1 MPLPLMRP
9 LIRHLY
15 VHIPFCAKVCPYCAF
30 YVHGGSAGLQK
41 RFVAALRKELSVARK
56 KFDLQLETIYFGGG
70 TPSMLNADLFLMIAE
85 SLQDFKPGEFTLEA
99 NPATVTEAKTAA
111 WKWAGVNRVSL
122 GAQSFDPDYLKL
134 LGRQHTP
141 EDIPETIALLR
152 GAGFANIN
160 IDLMFSLPM
169 MKDTTWDR
177 TLTAALA
184 CHPQHLSAYALSY
197 EEDTPFFERLQSG
210 EWKTDEDRE
219 IRMFNTTLDVLR
231 EAGLDAYEI
240 SNFAK
245 HGFESVHNLAY
256 WRGEDYLG
264 VGPSACSTIGTQR
277 WKNIED
283 TEAYICRVD
292 RDECL
297 RTEIEI
303 VTPEIRQRE
312 RIMFGLRT
320 REGVDLSLVT
330 EHGNTVCRLIEEG
343 LAQSLGKRLVLTP
356 RGRLVADSIAEQ
368 FC

>member
-1 MPLPLMRP
+1 MRP

-15 VHIPFCAKVCPYCAF
+15 VHVPFCAKVCPYCAF

-41 RFVAALRKELSVARK
+41 RYVAALRKELSVARQQY
-56 KFDLQLETIYFGGG
+56 DLQLDTIYFGGG
-70 TPSMLNADLFLMIAE
+70 TPSMLNAELFLMIAE
-85 SLQDFKPGEFTLEA
+85 ALHDFKPGEFTVEV
-99 NPATVTEAKTAA
+99 NPATVTEAKSAA
-111 WKWAGVNRVSL
+111 WKWAGVNRISL
-122 GAQSFDPDYLKL
+122 GAQSFDADYLKL
-134 LGRQHTP
+134 LGRQHAP
-141 EDIPETIALLR
+141 EEIPETVHALR
-152 GAGFANIN
+152 TAGFANIN

-169 MKDTTWDR
+169 MNECTWER
-177 TLTAALA
+177 TLAATLN
-184 CHPQHLSAYALSY
+184 CQPQHISAYALSY
-197 EEDTPFFERLQSG
+197 EEDTPFYEKLKCGDWQTN
-210 EWKTDEDRE
+210 EERE
-219 IRMFNTTLDVLR
+219 IRMFNTTVDTLGGS
-231 EAGLDAYEI
+231 GLDAYEI

-245 HGFESVHNLAY
+245 PGFESTHNLSY

-303 VTPEIRQRE
+303 VTPDIRQRE

-320 REGVDLSLVT
+320 REGIDLALVRNY
-330 EHGNTVCRLIEEG
+330 GDIVCRLIEEG
-343 LAQSLGKRLVLTP
+343 LATSLGKRLILTP
-356 RGRLVADSIAEQ
+356 RGRLVADSVAEQ